1 MLMLL
6 FLLLA
11 AAVAAVTVLW
21 LVVRGRN
28 KRLLLAASHATAGD
42 APDGIGISVLCSG
55 VRTQEQVE
63 NLLSVEYARYE
74 VVVVLDSL
82 RYPAEFAALSTRYH
96 MIRVEYALSEELPVP
111 GVRALGRSRK
121 RRFRRLVLVDRVQDT
136 PDGDFDAA
144 AGVAAYDYVL
154 PVREGQYLLPGAVG
168 RLVAEVGEQGAGT
181 CDFVRSRI
189 GEPASLLSREAV
201 VAAGGF
207 AARAGKN
214 VPRRRRRNLW
224 EPVFHK
230 PQTIPH
236 SAPQPMSQPMSQ
248 PVSQSMSQSAPY
260 SAPQSVSQP
269 VPKPHSGLRAVA
281 ALLLAAAVVAAVWT
295 GWWPAAAVLVTAALV
310 WCAAGCVSLA
320 LSDIADARTG
330 GDVKGL
336 LRRCKIGMKNFTIS

>member
-111 GVRALGRSRK
+111 GVRAMGRSRK

-230 PQTIPH
+230 PQIVPH
-236 SAPQPMSQPMSQ
+236 SAPQP
-248 PVSQSMSQSAPY
+248 VSQSMPQSAPY
-260 SAPQSVSQP
+260 SVPQSVSQP

-281 ALLLAAAVVAAVWT
+281 ASLLAAAVVAAVWT
-295 GWWPAAAVLVTAALV
+295 GWWSVATVLVTAALV

>member
-230 PQTIPH
+230 PQTVPH
-236 SAPQPMSQPMSQ
+236 SAPQPVSQPI
-248 PVSQSMSQSAPY
+248 SQSASY

-295 GWWPAAAVLVTAALV
+295 GRWPAAAVLVTAALV

>member
-168 RLVAEVGEQGAGT
+168 RLVAEVGEQGAGR

-230 PQTIPH
+230 PQTVPH
-236 SAPQPMSQPMSQ
+236 SAPHFAPQPVSQ
-248 PVSQSMSQSAPY
+248 PVSQSASY
-260 SAPQSVSQP
+260 SAPQSLSQP

-281 ALLLAAAVVAAVWT
+281 ASLLAAAIVAAVWT
-295 GWWPAAAVLVTAALV
+295 GRWPAAAVLVTAALV

-320 LSDIADARTG
+320 LSDIADACTG

-336 LRRCKIGMKNFTIS
+336 LRRCKIGLKNFTIS

>member
-111 GVRALGRSRK
+111 GVRAMGRSRK

-168 RLVAEVGEQGAGT
+168 RLVAEVGEQGGGT

-230 PQTIPH
+230 PQTVPH
-236 SAPQPMSQPMSQ
+236 SAPQP
-248 PVSQSMSQSAPY
+248 VSQSMPQSAPY
-260 SAPQSVSQP
+260 SAPQSASQP
-269 VPKPHSGLRAVA
+269 VPKPRSGLRAVA
-281 ALLLAAAVVAAVWT
+281 ASLLAAAVVAAVWT
-295 GWWPAAAVLVTAALV
+295 GRWPAAAVLVTAALV

>member
-154 PVREGQYLLPGAVG
+154 PVREGHYLLPGAVG

-230 PQTIPH
+230 PQIVPH
-236 SAPQPMSQPMSQ
+236 SAPQPVSQ
-248 PVSQSMSQSAPY
+248 PVSQSAPY
-260 SAPQSVSQP
+260 SALQSVSQP

-310 WCAAGCVSLA
+310 WCAAGCVLLA

-336 LRRCKIGMKNFTIS
+336 LRRCKIGLKNFTIS

>member
-1 MLMLL
+1 MLL

-82 RYPAEFAALSTRYH
+82 RYPAEFAALSIRYH

-168 RLVAEVGEQGAGT
+168 RLVAEVGEQGAGR

-230 PQTIPH
+230 PQTVPH
-236 SAPQPMSQPMSQ
+236 SAPQP
-248 PVSQSMSQSAPY
+248 VSQSAL
-260 SAPQSVSQP
+260 QSVSQP

-281 ALLLAAAVVAAVWT
+281 ASLLAAAVVAAVWT

-310 WCAAGCVSLA
+310 WCVAGCVSLA
-320 LSDIADARTG
+320 LSDIAEARTG

>member
-111 GVRALGRSRK
+111 GVRAMGRSRK

-168 RLVAEVGEQGAGT
+168 RLVAEVGEQGVGT

-207 AARAGKN
+207 AARAGRN

-224 EPVFHK
+224 EPVFHR
-230 PQTIPH
+230 PQTVPH
-236 SAPQPMSQPMSQ
+236 SAPQPAPQ
-248 PVSQSMSQSAPY
+248 PVSQSVSQSAPY
-260 SAPQSVSQP
+260 SVPQSVSQP

-281 ALLLAAAVVAAVWT
+281 ASLLAAAVVAAVWT

-310 WCAAGCVSLA
+310 WCVAGCVSLA